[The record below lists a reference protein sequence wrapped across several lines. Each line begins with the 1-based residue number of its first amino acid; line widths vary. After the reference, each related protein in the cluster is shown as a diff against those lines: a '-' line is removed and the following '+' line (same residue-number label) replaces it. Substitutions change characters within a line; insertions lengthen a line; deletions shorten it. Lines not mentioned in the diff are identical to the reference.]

1 MRFTAF
7 LFSIYIFALALM
19 PCSDSADHSHDD
31 ENQIAIT
38 QTHVDAAEHHT
49 DMCSPF
55 CLCQCCQTS
64 FVELNLPFIP
74 ASSAIF
80 ESAESNYNR
89 NFQTGF
95 LNIFLPPPIA

>member
-7 LFSIYIFALALM
+7 VFSVYIFALALM
-19 PCSDSADHSHDD
+19 PCGDSADHSHES

-38 QTHVDAAEHHT
+38 QTHNDPAEHQA

-64 FVELNLPFIP
+64 VVKLSLAFIP
-74 ASSAIF
+74 NL
-80 ESAESNYNR
+80 SAEFISVKSNYTR
-89 NFQTGF
+89 NFQSGF
-95 LNIFLPPPIA
+95 PAGILQPPRA